1 VTLVRRLLL
10 PISAAV
16 AGLGVGAPVPH
27 AGAAL
32 LPGGIVQGGQANA
45 PALCQDANAPSGIGD
60 AGATVN
66 QVCGA
71 NLVFVGPNVG
81 QVAST
86 VGPTVIGST
95 LLAPVTVAAGP
106 VAVSWLP

>member
-1 VTLVRRLLL
+1 MRRLLL
-10 PISAAV
+10 PLSTAV
-16 AGLGVGAPVPH
+16 AALTVAAPVPD
-27 AGAAL
+27 ADAAL

-71 NLVFVGPNVG
+71 TLVFVGPNLG
-81 QVAST
+81 QAATT
-86 VGPTVIGST
+86 VGPTLIGSAV
-95 LLAPVTVAAGP
+95 LAPVTVAAGP